1 MGNGAI
7 WRETKGRGEAGREN
21 RREREMKEGKRD
33 DGVRHHNPNV
43 ARCSCA
49 GDR

>member
-1 MGNGAI
+1 MGQFGGKLK
-7 WRETKGRGEAGREN
+7 EEEKLEGRIEK
-21 RREREMKEGKRD
+21 EREMKEGKRD
-33 DGVRHHNPNV
+33 DCVRHHNPNV